1 MESEVK
7 GRIRLFNCGGIG
19 TNIAKVFESDRNKT
33 LPGFG
38 YVEAVYIDT
47 SDSDLDGTIP
57 REMVYLLDKSITGEV
72 IDGSGKI
79 PLENSEEIAN
89 VIKEVLSAFPPL
101 DFTIINS
108 SLSGGS
114 GSVFARLLARE
125 LLERGCKVL
134 LIAVATWGDRVEIQN
149 SLNCVKS
156 YDAIAR
162 NAGKP
167 LAMYFG
173 SYGQGT
179 STAEVNKTIQEV
191 ISGLQVLFSRQN
203 KGLDTKDLGNWADYT
218 KGTSYEAKLVS
229 LHMIDSD
236 ESFSQIGQ
244 VITVASLSAPGAEVT
259 LPMIPDYRVRGASS
273 VPAITNAPVHFVLA
287 EGQLINVKREMESKL
302 KDLDDQ
308 AAARKTT
315 QGLTNTNDK
324 PNQNGLFL

>member
-1 MESEVK
+1 METEVK

-19 TNIAKVFESDRNKT
+19 TNIAKVFEPDRNK
-33 LPGFG
+33 PRAGFG
-38 YVEAVYIDT
+38 NLEAVYIDT
-47 SDSDLDGTIP
+47 SDSDLDATIP
-57 REMVYLLDKSITGEV
+57 RDAVYLLDKKVTGEV

-89 VIKEVLSAFPPL
+89 VIKEVLSAHPPL
-101 DFTIINS
+101 DFNIINS

-125 LLERGCKVL
+125 LVNRGCNVV

-162 NAGKP
+162 TAKTP

-179 STAEVNKTIQEV
+179 ATADVNKTIQEV

-203 KGLDTKDLGNWADYT
+203 KGMDTKDLGNWNNYT
-218 KGTSYEAKLVS
+218 KGTSYEPKLVS

-236 ESFSQIGQ
+236 EAFTQIGQ
-244 VITVASLSAPGAEVT
+244 VITVASLAAPGVEAN
-259 LPMIPDYRVRGASS
+259 LPMIPDYRVRGSS
-273 VPAITNAPVHFVLA
+273 DVSAIAGAPVHFVLA
-287 EGQLINVKREMESKL
+287 EGQLIGVKREMEAKL
-302 KDLDDQ
+302 KELDDQ

-315 QGLTNTNDK
+315 QGITNSNDT
-324 PNQNGLFL
+324 PNANGLFL